1 MFFWDMKV
9 SPFSH
14 LSCAYDFFCS
24 KDFVFLYQHT
34 SFVMAY
40 CYSEKSALIAIFC
53 KKLFLPLLFCWFTF
67 FHCQCV
73 TTTNFLFFI
82 FFLFLYFIFVF
93 AGFENVIFKGFLR
106 CIRGHLLCSLWTTST
121 LAVNKYT
128 RCGHLLCSPWTSA
141 VFAVDICCVRCGHLL
156 CSPWT
161 SAVFAVDIKYTG
173 CDIHGNTETV
183 CTRSAPC
190 RAT

>member
-9 SPFSH
+9 STFSH
-14 LSCAYDFFCS
+14 LFCAYDFFCS

-82 FFLFLYFIFVF
+82 FFLFLYFIFIF

-121 LAVNKYT
+121 LAV
-128 RCGHLLCSPWTSA
+128 
-141 VFAVDICCVRCGHLL
+141 DICCVRCGHLL
-156 CSPWT
+156 CSLWT
-161 SAVFAVDIKYTG
+161 LSTLAVIYMAIRRPFVPDLLPVGRHKIKTK
-173 CDIHGNTETV
+173 TT
-183 CTRSAPC
+183 
-190 RAT
+190 